1 MFGVRRKKKD
11 QPVDWPQLLS
21 LLEDDGRRAALSRR
35 FPKPRHE
42 SFLNGLKRIDSELAE
57 GVVALGRQV
66 SQAARLAEFP
76 TLAVAGMLNGGKT
89 SLIASL
95 LSPAGRARALRGE
108 SNDQG
113 THRFVLWLP
122 DSWKADAPLWELLL
136 KDLSDAIGH
145 QAELLSDDP
154 ESAHQQYSNQAGEPA
169 LLGIPLVATDAALD
183 DLGIGLLDCPDIV
196 SDEIFGVGSPEQRR
210 QLLGKVSTFCSAFL
224 VVSTPGMARDRALGD
239 ILETV
244 SDLMPGTER
253 LLAVNKIRPRQNP
266 DDVLSAFEPQ
276 CNRYGIKRIFGAYDY
291 EIPKCGPY
299 IPKQVVDG
307 EQLIELPHDEA
318 DPLPVFFALSPD
330 PEQNPPAQIT
340 RDRLLSQ
347 LAKDLD
353 SPASSARFL
362 AGRNQ
367 ALSRAIWDQAIP
379 LLKQH
384 AQASCEKSQRAQQT
398 LLETT
403 VACFTKRDA
412 QGQITEL
419 RLHQSDQVV
428 QQLAVAF
435 TRTAPW
441 YARLSVRMNTMI
453 QGQAKK
459 AGDKIR
465 KFVPTV
471 LAESYAE
478 SIKSKFTSQKVGSVV
493 DVTALASSIG
503 RYGGDLTL
511 PHWFPQPTGASLKQ
525 HWQLMLEQW
534 LEAFANV
541 DQVQIDSD
549 ALDSV
554 AKEMWHQLP
563 SHRKLAAGLTPL
575 AALMATFGS
584 VLMIGVDFGATF
596 IAQASIVELMAAAGL
611 TAFSTYWSGGKAAQ
625 QLNNQV
631 AIKQMSIF
639 YLVACHHVGIESGD
653 PLPNIEF
660 KNQTLA
666 FSNPHLELEP
676 LPGQWPQLPV
686 HEYRPEFEKD
696 LRNII
701 APSNTQG

>member
-11 QPVDWPQLLS
+11 EPVEWPQLLS

-42 SFLNGLKRIDSELAE
+42 SFLSGLKRIDADLAE
-57 GVVALGRQV
+57 TVTSLGRQV

-76 TLAVAGMLNGGKT
+76 TLAIAGMLNGGKT

-95 LSPAGRARALRGE
+95 LSPEGRARALRGE

-122 DSWKADAPLWELLL
+122 DSWRADPPLWELLL
-136 KDLSDAIGH
+136 QDLGDAIGH
-145 QAELLSDDP
+145 QAEILSDDP
-154 ESAHQQYSNQAGEPA
+154 KSAHQQYSNQAGEPE
-169 LLGIPLVATDAALD
+169 LLGIPLVATDTALD
-183 DLGIGLLDCPDIV
+183 ELGIGLLDCPDIV

-210 QLLGKVSTFCSAFL
+210 ELLGKVATFCSAFL

-266 DDVLSAFEPQ
+266 DDVLAAFEPQ
-276 CNRYGIKRIFGAYDY
+276 CSRYGIKRIFGAYDF
-291 EIPKCGPY
+291 EIPKCEPF

-307 EQLIELPHDEA
+307 EQLLELEHNET
-318 DPLPVFFALSPD
+318 DPLPIFFSLSPD

-353 SPASSARFL
+353 SPESSARFL

-367 ALSRAIWDQAIP
+367 ALSKAIWNQAIP

-384 AQASCEKSQRAQQT
+384 AEASCEKSQRAQQT
-398 LLETT
+398 MFDTT

-428 QQLAVAF
+428 QQLAAAF
-435 TRTAPW
+435 ARAAPW
-441 YARLSVRMNTMI
+441 YARLSVRVNTMI

-459 AGDKIR
+459 VGEKIR
-465 KFVPTV
+465 KLVPTV

-478 SIKSKFTSQKVGSVV
+478 SIKDKFTSKKVGSVV
-493 DVTALASSIG
+493 DATELASSIR

-511 PHWFPQPTGASLKQ
+511 PHWFPQPPDESLSKQ
-525 HWQLMLEQW
+525 WESMLEQL
-534 LEAFANV
+534 LEAFANM
-541 DQVQIDSD
+541 DQVQIESD

-584 VLMIGVDFGATF
+584 VLMIGVDFGATL

-639 YLVACHHVGIESGD
+639 YLVACHHVGLESGD
-653 PLPNIEF
+653 PLPKIEF
-660 KNQTLA
+660 KKQTLA
-666 FSNPHLELEP
+666 FNNPGLELEP
-676 LPGQWPQLPV
+676 LPTQWPQLPV

-696 LRNII
+696 LRSII
-701 APSNTQG
+701 APTNARG